1 MSAKITGKV
10 IVLPVKPFK
19 TESKRILDLMIHS
32 IYTHREIFLRELISN
47 ASDAIDKLYFQS
59 LTDPKVGMSREDFT
73 ITLAADKVQRTLT
86 VSDNGCGMTAD
97 DLENNLGTI
106 AQSGTLRFKQEHDLD
121 EDIDV
126 IGQFGVGFYAAFMVA
141 KRVAVVSRAYG
152 SDTAW
157 RWESEGADGYTLEPA
172 EREAWGTDIILTLK
186 DNEDE
191 DNYDE
196 FLEPY
201 RLRAIVKK
209 YSDYIRYPI
218 QMQVERSRKVEGT
231 EDEYESYLETETF
244 NSMVPLWR
252 KNKGDVT
259 EEEYNGFYKDKFF
272 DFEDPLKVLHNRV
285 EGAVT
290 YTSLLYIPA
299 KPPYDYYT
307 KEFEKGLQLYANG
320 VLIMEKCG
328 DLLPDYFGFVR
339 GLVDSQDLSLNI
351 SREML
356 QHDRQLRV
364 IRANLE
370 KRIKG
375 ELSKMLQ
382 HERDKYETFFK
393 SFGLQLKFGVYNEFG
408 ANKEQLKDLLL
419 FHALGADKLVSLQ
432 EYVDGMGEGQP
443 FIYYACGES
452 VERIGQLPQ
461 IELVRDKGYDILC
474 LTEDVDEFALK
485 VLGEYGGKEFKSVA
499 AGDLGLESEE
509 EKQAAEQEALERQA
523 MFDLMGE
530 ALGDRVKA
538 VRLSKRLKTHPVCL
552 TADGALSLEMERVL
566 NAMPTDNKVKAERIL
581 EINADHP
588 IYGTLCRLYDT
599 DQDKL
604 KAYADLLYTQAM
616 LIEGMPIEDPVAF
629 SNAVCGLMAGTEA

>member
-1 MSAKITGKV
+1 MSAKTTGKV

-307 KEFEKGLQLYANG
+307 KEFE
-320 VLIMEKCG
+320 
-328 DLLPDYFGFVR
+328 
-339 GLVDSQDLSLNI
+339 
-351 SREML
+351 
-356 QHDRQLRV
+356 
-364 IRANLE
+364 
-370 KRIKG
+370 
-375 ELSKMLQ
+375 
-382 HERDKYETFFK
+382 
-393 SFGLQLKFGVYNEFG
+393 
-408 ANKEQLKDLLL
+408 
-419 FHALGADKLVSLQ
+419 
-432 EYVDGMGEGQP
+432 
-443 FIYYACGES
+443 
-452 VERIGQLPQ
+452 
-461 IELVRDKGYDILC
+461 
-474 LTEDVDEFALK
+474 
-485 VLGEYGGKEFKSVA
+485 
-499 AGDLGLESEE
+499 
-509 EKQAAEQEALERQA
+509 
-523 MFDLMGE
+523 
-530 ALGDRVKA
+530 
-538 VRLSKRLKTHPVCL
+538 
-552 TADGALSLEMERVL
+552 
-566 NAMPTDNKVKAERIL
+566 
-581 EINADHP
+581 
-588 IYGTLCRLYDT
+588 
-599 DQDKL
+599 
-604 KAYADLLYTQAM
+604 
-616 LIEGMPIEDPVAF
+616 
-629 SNAVCGLMAGTEA
+629 